1 MKIKVKAWIPV
12 LIWMGVIYMFSAQ
25 PASAS
30 SQMSG
35 SLMKWLV
42 GIIDVTPIPE
52 MLGEELL
59 HTLIRK
65 MAHFTVYFVLGVLV
79 YRATHEGAKME
90 WKHIWIPFFI
100 CMAYAA
106 SDELHQLY
114 VPGRSG
120 QVTDVLIDSSGA
132 LLGILVTRTVQ
143 RWRV

>member
-1 MKIKVKAWIPV
+1 MMAWIPV

-35 SLMKWLV
+35 SLMKWLI

-52 MLGEELL
+52 ILGEDLL

-65 MAHFTVYFVLGVLV
+65 MAHFTIYFVLGVLV
-79 YRATHEGAKME
+79 FRATQEGIKIE
-90 WKHIWIPFFI
+90 WRSIWISFLI
-100 CMAYAA
+100 CVIYAG
-106 SDELHQLY
+106 SDEFHQLY

-132 LLGILVTRTVQ
+132 LLGILTTQIVHKR
-143 RWRV
+143 RA

>member
-1 MKIKVKAWIPV
+1 MS
-12 LIWMGVIYMFSAQ
+12 VIFMFSAQ

-42 GIIDVTPIPE
+42 DIIDVTPIPE
-52 MLGEELL
+52 ILGEELL
-59 HTLIRK
+59 HTFIRK

-79 YRATHEGAKME
+79 YRATHEGGEME
-90 WKHIWIPFFI
+90 WKRVWMPLFI

-106 SDELHQLY
+106 SDEFHQLY

-132 LLGILVTRTVQ
+132 LLGILTTRTIQ
-143 RWRV
+143 NWRA